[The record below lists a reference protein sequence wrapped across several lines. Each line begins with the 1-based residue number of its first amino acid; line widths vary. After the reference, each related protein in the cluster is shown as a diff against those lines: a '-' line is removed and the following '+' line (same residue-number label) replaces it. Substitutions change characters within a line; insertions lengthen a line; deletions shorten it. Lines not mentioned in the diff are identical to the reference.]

1 MKSIVITLILLIN
14 TIGYGQKIEFQTV
27 TINPY
32 LSFQNYEH
40 YKRLTLSSPDSDIE
54 FIEGFKFD
62 WSYTYNLSVNRVK
75 LESTLSDGTQFKYSL
90 EKIITKT
97 KEADTSRFNLYL
109 DGARYYYQVDST
121 EQEMNKT
128 FTPINDSTFLYFDS
142 IEIEVPTSFIQE
154 FQSIVEGKTSKV
166 GTFIYTNEKRI
177 RLVKL

>member
-1 MKSIVITLILLIN
+1 MKLMVITLSLFITI
-14 TIGYGQKIEFQTV
+14 IGYGQKIELQTI

-40 YKRLTLSSPDSDIE
+40 YKRLTLSSPDSDVE
-54 FIEGFKFD
+54 YIEGFIFD
-62 WSYTYNLSVNRVK
+62 WGYTYKLRVNRIK

-128 FTPINDSTFLYFDS
+128 FIPINDSTFLYFDS

-154 FQSIVEGKTSKV
+154 FQYILESKTSKV
-166 GTFIYTNEKRI
+166 GTFIHTNEKRI
-177 RLVKL
+177 RLVNL